1 MVECEL
7 VVVLVVEHV
16 PGRVVSTL
24 PSPVRSVAPDG
35 EPPLPVETVAPKIQR
50 RMTTDGSSP
59 DTTPK
64 RGSSAGGL
72 PSAALTYLT
81 AVTVLACAVS
91 WVALAGREPLDW
103 QGWLAF
109 ALIAVGA
116 AVAQLF
122 PVVTPRNQSYHTT
135 MVVLVPAA
143 LLLPAWLLPAV
154 VVAQHLPE
162 WLKVR
167 YPWYIQLFNAS
178 NYLVDLFAAG
188 AVAQYLLRLDGQI
201 RNDELRFAVAGVA
214 AAVVLVLLNHL
225 LLSVMLRLARGHSL
239 RESGLFSFES
249 LTTDLVLAAL
259 GVLVAFA
266 WEIGPALI
274 PLAVAPLFLIQRSL
288 AVPQLQEEAR
298 LDPKTGLLN
307 VRYFSEIFNDRLEQA
322 LRTEQSLALLMID
335 LDLLREINN
344 THGHLAGD
352 AVLERIAEVFGRDL
366 RSDDIAAR
374 FGGEEF
380 VLLLPD
386 TDLERAI
393 ALAERVREA
402 IARESIRVEAI
413 DATLSAT
420 VSIGVAMCP
429 RDGKD
434 ASTLI
439 HCADL
444 AVYRAKIQGRN
455 RVVDGEAEPLAHL
468 LPNTVRNAP
477 IPVAVRS
484 RLTEPPPEDR
494 RTAAHSPPATPRDD
508 VQEPVTGR
516 QRRHVAFWA
525 MTTLGIG
532 LTALGAV
539 VTLLEPPGDIVALAT
554 LAALVVGGQAFALR
568 AESGSIS
575 VGAVGAIAGVAL
587 LGGSA
592 SVILALAAVVTDAVL
607 RRPPVYTS
615 IYNLGVLTAAG
626 LGAAFVLSFGP
637 GPVPV
642 FAAVVYGAAAGGM
655 YFIVN
660 TCLLSIAIAAEE
672 SRPRVKVWR
681 QGYEWLLPHYL
692 AYGCVGAVVAIAY
705 AEVQVYALAVFL
717 VPLLLLRATQ
727 EGQLRASR
735 ESSERL
741 REASETIHRQN
752 VSLEEAN
759 RLLRFR
765 STEALDGLCA
775 TVDARDA
782 YTAGHSRRVREI
794 ASRIG
799 HELGLSDGELEM
811 LGHAALFHDIGKIAV
826 PDSVLMKPGS
836 LSGSERSVMQIHA
849 EEGAE
854 IVSRLGF
861 LADAVPAIRHHH
873 EDFDGSGY
881 PVGLVGVE
889 IPLGARI
896 IRVADALDAMM
907 NERVYRPGRS
917 LEEALAELRRGSGAE
932 FCPRCVDA
940 AIAVA
945 DRDASVSVVLAAV
958 G

>member
-1 MVECEL
+1 M

-16 PGRVVSTL
+16 RGRVVRASL
-24 PSPVRSVAPDG
+24 FSVRSTAPGREPPPVVEAVAPG
-35 EPPLPVETVAPKIQR
+35 VER
-50 RMTTDGSSP
+50 RANS
-59 DTTPK
+59 
-64 RGSSAGGL
+64 GL
-72 PSAALTYLT
+72 PGAAVTYLT
-81 AVTVLACAVS
+81 AVT
-91 WVALAGREPLDW
+91 ALAGGVSWLAVASAQPLDR
-103 QGWLAF
+103 QEWLAF
-109 ALIAVGA
+109 ALIAAGA

-154 VVAQHLPE
+154 VVAQHVPE

-178 NYLVDLFAAG
+178 NYLLDLFAAA
-188 AVAQYLLRLDGQI
+188 AVAQYVLRLDGQI
-201 RNDELRFAVAGVA
+201 ANDEVRFAVAGVA
-214 AAVVLVLLNHL
+214 AAGVLVLLNHL
-225 LLSVMLRLARGHSL
+225 LLSVMLRLARGHSV

-249 LTTDLVLAAL
+249 LATDLVLAAL

-266 WEIGPALI
+266 WETGPALI

-307 VRYFSEIFNDRLEQA
+307 VRYFSEIFNERLEQA
-322 LRTEQSLALLMID
+322 RRTEQSLALLMID

-352 AVLERIAEVFGRDL
+352 AVLERIAEVFRRDL

-386 TDLERAI
+386 TDLERAV
-393 ALAERVREA
+393 ALAERVRAA
-402 IARESIRVEAI
+402 ISRERIRVDAI
-413 DATLSAT
+413 DVTLSAT
-420 VSIGVAMCP
+420 VSIGVAMFP

-434 ASTLI
+434 STALI

-455 RVVDGEAEPLAHL
+455 RVVDGGAEPLAHL
-468 LPNTVRNAP
+468 LPDTVRRFAP
-477 IPVAVRS
+477 PGAAPTLS
-484 RLTEPPPEDR
+484 SDPPLGER
-494 RTAAHSPPATPRDD
+494 RAPSHSARATPRGAI
-508 VQEPVTGR
+508 QERTAGR
-516 QRRHVAFWA
+516 QSRGAPRA
-525 MTTLGIG
+525 MTTLGIA
-532 LTALGAV
+532 LTAVGAV
-539 VTLLEPPGDIVALAT
+539 VTLLEPPGDVVALAT

-568 AESGSIS
+568 AESGSVS
-575 VGAVGAIAGVAL
+575 VGAVGAIAGVSL
-587 LGGSA
+587 LGGGA
-592 SVILALAAVVTDAVL
+592 AVILALAAVVTDAAL
-607 RRPPVYTS
+607 RRPRWHTS
-615 IYNLGVLTAAG
+615 IYDLGVLTAAG
-626 LGAAFVLSFGP
+626 LGAAFVLGIGP
-637 GPVPV
+637 GAVPMV
-642 FAAVVYGAAAGGM
+642 AAVVYGAAAGGM
-655 YFIVN
+655 YFLVR
-660 TCLLSIAIAAEE
+660 TTLLSVAIAMEE
-672 SRPRVKVWR
+672 RRPRVEVWR
-681 QGYEWLLPHYL
+681 RGYEWLLPHYL
-692 AYGCVGAVVAIAY
+692 AYGSVGAVVAIAY
-705 AEVQVYALAVFL
+705 AEVRIYALAVFL

-735 ESSERL
+735 ESATRL

-775 TVDARDA
+775 TVDARDV

-794 ASRIG
+794 SLRIG
-799 HELGLSDGELEM
+799 RELGLSEGELEM

-826 PDSVLMKPGS
+826 PDSILMKPGS
-836 LSGSERSVMQIHA
+836 LSGSERSLMQIHA
-849 EEGAE
+849 QEGAE

-861 LADAVPAIRHHH
+861 LADAVPAVRHHH
-873 EDFDGSGY
+873 EDFDGNGY
-881 PVGLVGVE
+881 PAGLVGAE

-917 LEEALAELRRGSGAE
+917 LEEALEELRRGAGVE

-940 AIAVA
+940 ALAVA
-945 DRDASVSVVLAAV
+945 DRDASVSIVLAAA